1 MLKQMSDKTP
11 SKMSRKTRSKVSEM
25 NTEPLVLSRPT
36 VETLIDLVEIKL
48 GCIEIY
54 DRDDAREL
62 KALEACRDELMVLR
76 ASGALPKKAMLRPAE
91 SQAESQVAMETA

>member
-1 MLKQMSDKTP
+1 MPNKTTA
-11 SKMSRKTRSKVSEM
+11 KMSRKTRSKVSEM

-76 ASGALPKKAMLRPAE
+76 ASGALPKKAMLRPAKT
-91 SQAESQVAMETA
+91 QTESQVAAMETA

>member
-1 MLKQMSDKTP
+1 MSNKTP

-25 NTEPLVLSRPT
+25 NAQPLVLSRPT

-62 KALEACRDELMVLR
+62 KALEACRDELMALR
-76 ASGALPKKAMLRPAE
+76 ASGALPKKAMLPQAD
-91 SQAESQVAMETA
+91 SQAAMETA

>member
-1 MLKQMSDKTP
+1 MPEKNP
-11 SKMSRKTRSKVSEM
+11 NKMSRRVRSKVAEL
-25 NTEPLVLSRPT
+25 TPDTVTLSRPT

-62 KALEACRDELMVLR
+62 KALEACRDELLALR
-76 ASGALPKKAMLRPAE
+76 ASGVLPKKAMARPAD
-91 SQAESQVAMETA
+91 AHAALETA

>member
-1 MLKQMSDKTP
+1 MAKKMPNKTP

-62 KALEACRDELMVLR
+62 RALEACRDELMALR
-76 ASGALPKKAMLRPAE
+76 ASGALPKKAMLPVAE
-91 SQAESQVAMETA
+91 SQAAMETA

>member
-1 MLKQMSDKTP
+1 MPNKTP
-11 SKMSRKTRSKVSEM
+11 SKMSRKMRSKVSDLTAEPM
-25 NTEPLVLSRPT
+25 NLSRPT

-62 KALEACRDELMVLR
+62 KALEACRDELLALR
-76 ASGALPKKAMLRPAE
+76 ASGTLPKKAMIRQPDSHA
-91 SQAESQVAMETA
+91 VMETA

>member
-1 MLKQMSDKTP
+1 MTP
-11 SKMSRKTRSKVSEM
+11 EQAT
-25 NTEPLVLSRPT
+25 LSRPT

-62 KALEACRDELMVLR
+62 KALEACREELLALR
-76 ASGALPKKAMLRPAE
+76 ATGSLPKKAM
-91 SQAESQVAMETA
+91 VARANGRNGTARAAGL